1 MSQKRWDRKKMIKN
15 LTYQN
20 VFRYQKKLELDIL
33 FRMTEFSFW
42 IYLNF
47 IRDNTPDGG
56 MGNNVRRRRYLHLS
70 YCILWINS
78 GHAHHFAQYQPSA
91 MSLDIIV
98 HKLPSKTY
106 SASNQDIYTYLKI
119 SGSLEILA
127 HYCFEW
133 VQN

>member
-56 MGNNVRRRRYLHLS
+56 MENNVRRRRYLHLS
-70 YCILWINS
+70 YCILQINS
-78 GHAHHFAQYQPSA
+78 GHAHYFAQYQPSA

-106 SASNQDIYTYLKI
+106 CASNQDTYTYLKI
-119 SGSLEILA
+119 IGSLEILA